1 VRRRSVDKIW
11 ALALGSETPAEI
23 PNPNWQ
29 QILEA
34 LHSLDGGVSLD
45 LVSLTEV
52 GIGTLTAG
60 GGDNRRYLV
69 VYFPANHPD
78 SPSFTLTDPTLI
90 GPPVNLTIQTTDE
103 HEAKYA
109 VGLSLVI
116 QVFEYFFHTGEVSKN
131 VHWEID
137 NTGKEV
143 KWE

>member
-1 VRRRSVDKIW
+1 MDKIW
-11 ALALGSETPAEI
+11 ALALGSETSAEI
-23 PNPNWQ
+23 PHPSWQ

-34 LHSLDGGVSLD
+34 LHLLDGGVSLD

-78 SPSFTLTDPTLI
+78 SPSFTLADPTLI